1 MIAIVVTVTLTE
13 AQVDALRDHQRQI
26 HAEMAA
32 DGAPE
37 PMAPLPAW
45 VRELVVDGL
54 GDLGAKPDQIDVQM
68 TPAV

>member
-1 MIAIVVTVTLTE
+1 MTIVVTVSLST
-13 AQVDALRDHQRQI
+13 AQVDAVRDHQRQI

-37 PMAPLPAW
+37 PMAPLEDW
-45 VRELVVDGL
+45 IRELVVDGL
-54 GDLGAKPDQIDVQM
+54 GDLGADPDQIDVRM